1 MPKNV
6 VLCADGTC
14 NAFGSASSNV
24 ARLLELIELRNNH
37 VQVVCYDQGI
47 GTTATQYS
55 RLEAFNKSLGE
66 KSALSPLRPP
76 NDSWSNPFS
85 WPFLIASMA
94 GGLGLKANVR
104 QLYVKLAE
112 LYSPDDRVFLFGFSR
127 GAFTVRALAGLT
139 WRYGLPADPHQ
150 AVARFDA
157 AWPLFTHEFPDRQ
170 GFAAAKAKAFFE
182 IGGRQCPVHFL
193 GLWDTVKSYGGL
205 FPRMLPH
212 LRHNASASTVRHAL
226 SLDEQRGWFE
236 VTTWG
241 WLDSDQRKDAAA
253 SRLSEDDKNKIRAQD
268 VVEVWFRGCHAD
280 VGGGGLSERSPSI
293 ALRWMLG
300 EAQLAGL
307 ELNTYGRW
315 FLTCPSETEDPDV
328 ADSRSRPWKIV
339 DWFPRAGIKNDK
351 AWPRHVYARR
361 ASPRRP
367 QDSVRGG
374 KVLYHESVRDL
385 SAFKDVPDGIDLES
399 RPTRR

>member
-1 MPKNV
+1 MV
-6 VLCADGTC
+6 
-14 NAFGSASSNV
+14 
-24 ARLLELIELRNNH
+24 
-37 VQVVCYDQGI
+37 
-47 GTTATQYS
+47 
-55 RLEAFNKSLGE
+55 
-66 KSALSPLRPP
+66 
-76 NDSWSNPFS
+76 
-85 WPFLIASMA
+85 

-104 QLYVKLAE
+104 QLYVRLAE
-112 LYSPDDRVFLFGFSR
+112 LYSPDDQVFLFGFSR

-139 WRYGLPADPHQ
+139 WRYGLPADPNR
-150 AVARFDA
+150 AEARFDA
-157 AWPLFTHEFPDRQ
+157 AWPLFRREFPDRQ
-170 GFAAAKAKAFFE
+170 HFAAAKAKAFFE
-182 IGGRQCPVHFL
+182 RGGRQCPVHFL

-212 LRHNASASTVRHAL
+212 LRHNASVSTVRHAL

-236 VTTWG
+236 ATTWG
-241 WLDSDQRKDAAA
+241 WLDSDQREDAAA

-268 VVEVWFRGCHAD
+268 VVEVWFTGCHAD
-280 VGGGGLSERSPSI
+280 VGGGGLSDRSSSI

-300 EAQLAGL
+300 EAEHAGL

-315 FLTCPSETEDPDV
+315 FLSCPSETENPDV
-328 ADSRSRPWKIV
+328 ENSRSPSWKIV

-367 QDSVRGG
+367 QDSVRCR

-385 SAFKDVPDGIDLES
+385 SAFKDVPDCIDLES
-399 RPTRR
+399 RPTRRLRSDACFSKEDRKR